1 MQTVTSISR
10 GTGHSA
16 EVRSG
21 IRPIES
27 GTAWQAMFPT
37 PDRQD
42 RIVLEDGEVS
52 DTVTLMTGVVLKY
65 LDDTA
70 RLAPILRR
78 KSLESTCRAVW
89 DFVYRHIQ
97 YKLDKKGVEQLR
109 RPARTWQERKTG
121 VDCDCMSIFVSSVLT
136 NLQIPHSFRVT
147 RYSQDHWQHVYVAVP
162 DGRGKEYIIDGVVSR
177 FNYEK
182 PYSAKMD
189 YPMNLSGIQV
199 AVLSGLPEDT
209 LYEAVMAPG
218 LSDTELSGTSAQELD
233 AIYRHL
239 VATRDAV
246 RQNPA
251 VAGRN
256 EDPQALLKMLDYAIM
271 YFNTDKRDEALS
283 ILVRNEERINSLRG
297 VSFEYDDFDAYD
309 ELGAVQPKK
318 FFASVKTAV
327 KTAASN
333 TGKAVAKAATTAT
346 KAVVKYNPVSIV
358 ARNGY
363 LLALKLNVSGMASKL
378 KWGYA
383 TQAQAAAKGV
393 SASDWQRSK
402 SALVKVEKLFADKL
416 QGSKTTL
423 QSAILKGK
431 AGGLSGGGNSAGLGE
446 PITASAIA
454 AAAPLIIATINI
466 LKEAGLIGNNVKVD
480 ANTIALEVASDPN
493 AAAVMSQLEPG
504 ESSMPVQPEITENEA
519 AVQRDSN
526 TLYTENPTKPMENTN
541 KPGLLSWVQANPIP
555 SLTVASLIGLIAYNL
570 TSKESKSSSKGL
582 SGYRSGKSG
591 KSGKSR
597 KSSKSGR
604 KKKRRIDTV
613 LLR

>member
-1 MQTVTSISR
+1 
-10 GTGHSA
+10 
-16 EVRSG
+16 
-21 IRPIES
+21 
-27 GTAWQAMFPT
+27 MFPT

-218 LSDTELSGTSAQELD
+218 LSDTEPSELSGNNPAQELD

-271 YFNTDKRDEALS
+271 YFKTDKRDEALS

-327 KTAASN
+327 SNAGKT
-333 TGKAVAKAATTAT
+333 VA

-402 SALVKVEKLFADKL
+402 SALVKVESCLPTNCKGAKQPSRALF
-416 QGSKTTL
+416 
-423 QSAILKGK
+423 
-431 AGGLSGGGNSAGLGE
+431 
-446 PITASAIA
+446 
-454 AAAPLIIATINI
+454 
-466 LKEAGLIGNNVKVD
+466 
-480 ANTIALEVASDPN
+480 
-493 AAAVMSQLEPG
+493 
-504 ESSMPVQPEITENEA
+504 
-519 AVQRDSN
+519 
-526 TLYTENPTKPMENTN
+526 
-541 KPGLLSWVQANPIP
+541 
-555 SLTVASLIGLIAYNL
+555 
-570 TSKESKSSSKGL
+570 SKE
-582 SGYRSGKSG
+582 
-591 KSGKSR
+591 
-597 KSSKSGR
+597 
-604 KKKRRIDTV
+604 KRAV
-613 LLR
+613 

>member
-199 AVLSGLPEDT
+199 AVLSGLPEDA

-218 LSDTELSGTSAQELD
+218 LSDTEYSELSGTTAQELD

-256 EDPQALLKMLDYAIM
+256 EDPQALLKMLDYAIT
-271 YFNTDKRDEALS
+271 YFKTDKRDEALS
-283 ILVRNEERINSLRG
+283 VLVRNEERINSLRG
-297 VSFEYDDFDAYD
+297 LSFDSGEYH

-327 KTAASN
+327 SN
-333 TGKAVAKAATTAT
+333 AGKAVAKAATTAT
-346 KAVVKYNPVSIV
+346 KTTAKAVVKYNPVSIV

-402 SALVKVEKLFADKL
+402 SALVKVEKLFSDKL
-416 QGSKTTL
+416 QGSKTAL
-423 QSAILKGK
+423 QNAILKGK
-431 AGGLSGGGNSAGLGE
+431 AGGLSGEGYSTSSGLGE

-504 ESSMPVQPEITENEA
+504 ESSSSLPIQPEITENEA

-541 KPGLLSWVQANPIP
+541 KPG
-555 SLTVASLIGLIAYNL
+555 
-570 TSKESKSSSKGL
+570 
-582 SGYRSGKSG
+582 
-591 KSGKSR
+591 
-597 KSSKSGR
+597 
-604 KKKRRIDTV
+604 
-613 LLR
+613 

>member
-1 MQTVTSISR
+1 
-10 GTGHSA
+10 
-16 EVRSG
+16 
-21 IRPIES
+21 
-27 GTAWQAMFPT
+27 
-37 PDRQD
+37 
-42 RIVLEDGEVS
+42 
-52 DTVTLMTGVVLKY
+52 
-65 LDDTA
+65 
-70 RLAPILRR
+70 
-78 KSLESTCRAVW
+78 
-89 DFVYRHIQ
+89 
-97 YKLDKKGVEQLR
+97 
-109 RPARTWQERKTG
+109 
-121 VDCDCMSIFVSSVLT
+121 
-136 NLQIPHSFRVT
+136 
-147 RYSQDHWQHVYVAVP
+147 
-162 DGRGKEYIIDGVVSR
+162 
-177 FNYEK
+177 
-182 PYSAKMD
+182 
-189 YPMNLSGIQV
+189 MNLSGIQV

-256 EDPQALLKMLDYAIM
+256 EDPQALLKMLDYAIT
-271 YFNTDKRDEALS
+271 YFKTDKRDEALS
-283 ILVRNEERINSLRG
+283 VLVRNEERINSLRG
-297 VSFEYDDFDAYD
+297 VSFEYDDFDGYD

-318 FFASVKTAV
+318 FFASVKSAV
-327 KTAASN
+327 SN
-333 TGKAVAKAATTAT
+333 AGKAVAKAATTAA

-416 QGSKTTL
+416 QGSKTAL
-423 QSAILKGK
+423 QNAILKGK
-431 AGGLSGGGNSAGLGE
+431 AGGLSGGYSAGLGE

-504 ESSMPVQPEITENEA
+504 ESSSSLPVQPEITENEA

-555 SLTVASLIGLIAYNL
+555 SLAVAGIVSLIAYNL

-591 KSGKSR
+591 KSRKSGKAS

-604 KKKRRIDTV
+604 KKKRRIETV

>member
-1 MQTVTSISR
+1 
-10 GTGHSA
+10 
-16 EVRSG
+16 
-21 IRPIES
+21 
-27 GTAWQAMFPT
+27 MFPT

-109 RPARTWQERKTG
+109 RLARTWQERKTG

-218 LSDTELSGTSAQELD
+218 LSDIEYSELSGTSAQELD

-297 VSFEYDDFDAYD
+297 LSFDSGDYD

-333 TGKAVAKAATTAT
+333 TGKAVVKAATTAT

-402 SALVKVEKLFADKL
+402 SALVKVEKLFSDKL
-416 QGSKTTL
+416 QGSKTAL
-423 QSAILKGK
+423 QNAILKGK
-431 AGGLSGGGNSAGLGE
+431 AGGLSGEGYSAGLGE

-504 ESSMPVQPEITENEA
+504 ESSSSLPVQPEITENEA

-555 SLTVASLIGLIAYNL
+555 SLAVAGIVSLIAYNL

-591 KSGKSR
+591 NSGKSKKSGKTSKSRRSSR
-597 KSSKSGR
+597 KKN
-604 KKKRRIDTV
+604 RRIETV

>member
-1 MQTVTSISR
+1 
-10 GTGHSA
+10 
-16 EVRSG
+16 
-21 IRPIES
+21 
-27 GTAWQAMFPT
+27 
-37 PDRQD
+37 
-42 RIVLEDGEVS
+42 
-52 DTVTLMTGVVLKY
+52 
-65 LDDTA
+65 
-70 RLAPILRR
+70 
-78 KSLESTCRAVW
+78 
-89 DFVYRHIQ
+89 
-97 YKLDKKGVEQLR
+97 
-109 RPARTWQERKTG
+109 
-121 VDCDCMSIFVSSVLT
+121 
-136 NLQIPHSFRVT
+136 
-147 RYSQDHWQHVYVAVP
+147 
-162 DGRGKEYIIDGVVSR
+162 
-177 FNYEK
+177 
-182 PYSAKMD
+182 MD

-480 ANTIALEVASDPN
+480 ANTVALEVASDPN

-504 ESSMPVQPEITENEA
+504 ESSSSLPVQPEITENEA

-526 TLYTENPTKPMENTN
+526 ALYTENPTKPMENTN

-591 KSGKSR
+591 KSRKSGKAS

-604 KKKRRIDTV
+604 KKKRRIETV

>member
-1 MQTVTSISR
+1 
-10 GTGHSA
+10 
-16 EVRSG
+16 
-21 IRPIES
+21 
-27 GTAWQAMFPT
+27 
-37 PDRQD
+37 
-42 RIVLEDGEVS
+42 
-52 DTVTLMTGVVLKY
+52 
-65 LDDTA
+65 
-70 RLAPILRR
+70 
-78 KSLESTCRAVW
+78 
-89 DFVYRHIQ
+89 
-97 YKLDKKGVEQLR
+97 
-109 RPARTWQERKTG
+109 
-121 VDCDCMSIFVSSVLT
+121 
-136 NLQIPHSFRVT
+136 
-147 RYSQDHWQHVYVAVP
+147 
-162 DGRGKEYIIDGVVSR
+162 
-177 FNYEK
+177 
-182 PYSAKMD
+182 
-189 YPMNLSGIQV
+189 
-199 AVLSGLPEDT
+199 
-209 LYEAVMAPG
+209 
-218 LSDTELSGTSAQELD
+218 
-233 AIYRHL
+233 
-239 VATRDAV
+239 
-246 RQNPA
+246 
-251 VAGRN
+251 
-256 EDPQALLKMLDYAIM
+256 MLDYAIT
-271 YFNTDKRDEALS
+271 YFKTDKRDEALS

-297 VSFEYDDFDAYD
+297 VSFGYDDSGDSSYYD

-318 FFASVKTAV
+318 FFASVKT
-327 KTAASN
+327 
-333 TGKAVAKAATTAT
+333 AVAKAATTAT

-393 SASDWQRSK
+393 SATDWQRSK

-416 QGSKTTL
+416 QGSKTAL
-423 QSAILKGK
+423 QNAILKGK
-431 AGGLSGGGNSAGLGE
+431 AGGLSGGYSAGLGE

-555 SLTVASLIGLIAYNL
+555 SLAVASLVGLIAYNL

>member
-1 MQTVTSISR
+1 
-10 GTGHSA
+10 
-16 EVRSG
+16 
-21 IRPIES
+21 
-27 GTAWQAMFPT
+27 
-37 PDRQD
+37 
-42 RIVLEDGEVS
+42 
-52 DTVTLMTGVVLKY
+52 
-65 LDDTA
+65 
-70 RLAPILRR
+70 
-78 KSLESTCRAVW
+78 
-89 DFVYRHIQ
+89 
-97 YKLDKKGVEQLR
+97 
-109 RPARTWQERKTG
+109 
-121 VDCDCMSIFVSSVLT
+121 
-136 NLQIPHSFRVT
+136 
-147 RYSQDHWQHVYVAVP
+147 VP

-199 AVLSGLPEDT
+199 AVLSGLPEDA

-218 LSDTELSGTSAQELD
+218 LSDTEHSELSGTSAQELD

-271 YFNTDKRDEALS
+271 YFKTDKRDEALS

-327 KTAASN
+327 SNAGKT
-333 TGKAVAKAATTAT
+333 VA

-591 KSGKSR
+591 KSRKSGKAS

-604 KKKRRIDTV
+604 KKKRRIETV